1 MFFKNHIIHNYI
13 LIAIILNII
22 LCQRLPNEYLET
34 WGEKTI
40 SEKTPNYSKIVDLV
54 EKYLV
59 SEEGHSL
66 EDEEIIPFG
75 FFKQTINGVIY
86 RLLCAVK
93 KKSGNTPTIY
103 DIIVHMHNNELNIMS
118 AHKPE
123 YSENDDLSE
132 RDKKKMENAIM
143 KYYFEKEYTINELQI
158 EYEYHKLGG
167 LNNYAIYDVSAEL
180 KNEDENASKRLLI
193 IYRNDKTFT
202 VEEELL
208 ENEE

>member
-1 MFFKNHIIHNYI
+1 
-13 LIAIILNII
+13 
-22 LCQRLPNEYLET
+22 
-34 WGEKTI
+34 
-40 SEKTPNYSKIVDLV
+40 
-54 EKYLV
+54 
-59 SEEGHSL
+59 
-66 EDEEIIPFG
+66 
-75 FFKQTINGVIY
+75 
-86 RLLCAVK
+86 
-93 KKSGNTPTIY
+93 
-103 DIIVHMHNNELNIMS
+103 MHNNELNIMS

-167 LNNYAIYDVSAEL
+167 LNNYAIYDVSVEL
-180 KNEDENASKRLLI
+180 KNEDENANKRLLI

>member
-13 LIAIILNII
+13 LIVIILNII

-40 SEKTPNYSKIVDLV
+40 SEKTPNFSKIVDLV

-59 SEEGHSL
+59 SEEGYSL
-66 EDEEIIPFG
+66 EEEEIIPFG

-93 KKSGNTPTIY
+93 KKSSNSPTIY

-123 YSENDDLSE
+123 YSENDLSE

-143 KYYFEKEYTINELQI
+143 KYYFEIEYTVNELQI

-180 KNEDENASKRLLI
+180 KNEDENANKRLLI

-202 VEEELL
+202 VEEEL
-208 ENEE
+208 EEKEE

>member
-1 MFFKNHIIHNYI
+1 MFFKNHIIHKYI

-93 KKSGNTPTIY
+93 KKSSKTPTIY
-103 DIIVHMHNNELNIMS
+103 DIFVHMHNNELNIMS
-118 AHKPE
+118 SHKPE
-123 YSENDDLSE
+123 YSENDLSE